1 MIALS
6 RSTLNIL
13 VGSKLTK
20 WKHAH
25 HFPRTASNFPQF
37 LAGPKMIR
45 ITDECRQADQT
56 KRPAPKIE
64 KALARG
70 CVAWAA
76 HSTLLAWTKPR
87 RSGPQLNKT
96 WRNVDMPRI
105 LGLYPILLADHLPLW
120 ISFYPEICYRSR
132 ARILS
137 KTPFYSWCVP
147 PCRRC

>member
-1 MIALS
+1 MFS
-6 RSTLNIL
+6 
-13 VGSKLTK
+13 
-20 WKHAH
+20 
-25 HFPRTASNFPQF
+25 
-37 LAGPKMIR
+37 
-45 ITDECRQADQT
+45 TDEMETPPKYAHCSLLVIFQEQLQIFLNFLLVWKWSESWINANRLTRLTA
-56 KRPAPKIE
+56 RPPNE